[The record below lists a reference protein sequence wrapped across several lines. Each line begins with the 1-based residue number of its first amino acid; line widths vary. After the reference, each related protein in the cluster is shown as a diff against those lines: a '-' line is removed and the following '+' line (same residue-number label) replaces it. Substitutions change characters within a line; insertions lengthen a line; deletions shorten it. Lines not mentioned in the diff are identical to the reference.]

1 VTASGMNKRCGA
13 PLAPRDGH
21 ARSNQV
27 SFEHDDG
34 DPIMQALIDFQVIGD
49 FRAPDVLRFGLT
61 PLTLRHVDNWD
72 AVAALED
79 VLRNGAWRERRFNL
93 REVVI

>member
-1 VTASGMNKRCGA
+1 MVEWGGA

-21 ARSNQV
+21 ARGNQV
-27 SFEHDDG
+27 SFGHDG
-34 DPIMQALIDFQVIGD
+34 GYPITQALIDRQVIGD

-61 PLTLRHVDNWD
+61 PFTLRHVDIWD
-72 AVAALED
+72 AVAALKD
-79 VLRNGAWRERRFNL
+79 ALRSGPWRERCFNL